1 MAVQV
6 LFTWFLPDGR
16 FQDQDQ
22 ESVRGPEHTPMP
34 KEKGRSLPL
43 FVILLSRLSL
53 ILFNILDR
61 IQYLT

>member
-1 MAVQV
+1 AVQV

-22 ESVRGPEHTPMP
+22 QSVRKPEHTPMP

-53 ILFNILDR
+53 ILFNIF
-61 IQYLT
+61 YKGSST